1 MRGTPPCTEVRDTRT
16 RSRSSRWTTTSTTP
30 PSRTDVH
37 PSTRRAHAP
46 GPRGWALVI
55 ERSKRPCSL
64 EAPTCKTTGT
74 HRPRTFR
81 PQEQTDRILLCAIA
95 HELHMHGLYST
106 ASSRAV
112 RRPYTQGSPRG
123 ANVSSRFRKR
133 RFADSFT
140 RSHNSI
146 SSGHSSSSESSVVDV
161 VGDVLD
167 VLEPVPASTPSAPS
181 PRVSNSCGHS

>member
-1 MRGTPPCTEVRDTRT
+1 MAVGSRLQASGSLRLAGAGALASESQHMGATPAGARDA
-16 RSRSSRWTTTSTTP
+16 
-30 PSRTDVH
+30 
-37 PSTRRAHAP
+37 TRRLFARTLSWTQAIN
-46 GPRGWALVI
+46 L
-55 ERSKRPCSL
+55 RSETRL
-64 EAPTCKTTGT
+64 AVTGC
-74 HRPRTFR
+74 HNPPYPYVLR

-123 ANVSSRFRKR
+123 TNVSSRFRKR

>member
-1 MRGTPPCTEVRDTRT
+1 MTQNDMKTPFFFRCAGQNDACSKVNFAAVQRT
-16 RSRSSRWTTTSTTP
+16 
-30 PSRTDVH
+30 PSRGFS
-37 PSTRRAHAP
+37 PA
-46 GPRGWALVI
+46 
-55 ERSKRPCSL
+55 
-64 EAPTCKTTGT
+64 
-74 HRPRTFR
+74 PRTFR

-123 ANVSSRFRKR
+123 TNVSSRFRKR
-133 RFADSFT
+133 QFADSFT